1 MLEEEY
7 NPRRRLPSALAPAP
21 AVERPFEYRI
31 RDAAA
36 DDLPGILEIYNHYVL
51 NSTVTL
57 DERPMTLAELRRRFA
72 KTSEQHLPFLVAASP
87 RGDLLGFAYVFP
99 WKAKAAYRHTVE
111 SSIYLGPASTG
122 RGLGTVL
129 LGELIERA
137 RARGLREIVAVIA
150 DERAEASISMHEKA
164 GFRRIGHMG
173 RVGFKFDRWL
183 GAVLMQKSLK

>member
-7 NPRRRLPSALAPAP
+7 NPRRRLPRALKPAP
-21 AVERPFEYRI
+21 VVEPPFEYAI

-129 LGELIERA
+129 LGEHIERA

-150 DERAEASISMHEKA
+150 DERAEASISMHEKL